1 MTSLYIIGASA
12 VAGAVGG
19 GLSGWL
25 VRMRHPGTRGALEM
39 HEPIDDDD
47 KPEIDQMAARWASS
61 NGVPEA
67 SDLVA
72 RKLRLTMRL
81 ADRRNGVRP

>member
-1 MTSLYIIGASA
+1 MTPMLIIGFSS

-19 GLSGWL
+19 GISGWL
-25 VRMRHPGTRGALEM
+25 VRKRFPEARRTHPSQETID
-39 HEPIDDDD
+39 IDDE
-47 KPEIDQMAARWASS
+47 PEIEQMAARWASS